1 MGPSKL
7 DANIAR
13 TKRGVSSDFRW
24 RHLGHAI
31 RVRMV
36 DAIMRRIRSQTGK
49 RAMMELDDHLLRDI
63 GLSRSELHAAAF
75 GILPLT
81 QAAGEALHDRC
92 DPAASSKPSRLNHS
106 ARLVTYRPQQDAVTN
121 FSCIGGE

>member
-63 GLSRSELHAAAF
+63 GLTRD
-75 GILPLT
+75 
-81 QAAGEALHDRC
+81 QARPGYSPISDGRWLVEQ
-92 DPAASSKPSRLNHS
+92 
-106 ARLVTYRPQQDAVTN
+106 ARLHER
-121 FSCIGGE
+121 